1 MLKKR
6 VIPVL
11 LLNNGR
17 MVKGK
22 QFQNFIDT
30 GNPSTA
36 VKIYTSQ
43 YADEL
48 MFIDIKASLESR
60 KALID
65 IISNAAKDALMP
77 LTVGGGIKKIEQIR
91 EILACGADKVLI
103 TTSAYENSDFIL
115 EAVKYFG
122 SQAII
127 GGIDYKLDRD
137 EKNYVWTHCGTKKT
151 KISPLEFSLKLQDL
165 GVGEIMI
172 NSIDR
177 DGMMKGYDLD
187 LLDLIS
193 KKLDLPIIACGGAGN
208 FGHLV
213 DLYKNTDVAAAACSS
228 IFHFGDNCP
237 MQARTYM
244 RNHGIE
250 MRNIK

>member
-48 MFIDIKASLESR
+48 MFLDIKASLESR

-65 IISNAAKDALMP
+65 IISKAAKDALMP
-77 LTVGGGIKKIEQIR
+77 LTVGGGIKTIEQIR
-91 EILACGADKVLI
+91 EILASGADKVLI
-103 TTSAYENSDFIL
+103 TSSAYENSDFIL

-127 GGIDYKLDRD
+127 GGIDYKLDD
-137 EKNYVWTHCGTKKT
+137 DGKNYVWTHCGTKKT
-151 KISPLEFSLKLQDL
+151 KISPLESLCEMFRFSPI
-165 GVGEIMI
+165 V
-172 NSIDR
+172 N
-177 DGMMKGYDLD
+177 
-187 LLDLIS
+187 
-193 KKLDLPIIACGGAGN
+193 LPGN
-208 FGHLV
+208 F
-213 DLYKNTDVAAAACSS
+213 S
-228 IFHFGDNCP
+228 
-237 MQARTYM
+237 
-244 RNHGIE
+244 
-250 MRNIK
+250 

>member
-65 IISNAAKDALMP
+65 IISNAARDALMP
-77 LTVGGGIKKIEQIR
+77 LTVGGGIKTIEQIR
-91 EILACGADKVLI
+91 EILAIGADKVLI
-103 TTSAYENSDFIL
+103 TTSAYENSNFIL

-127 GGIDYKLDRD
+127 GGIDYKLDKD
-137 EKNYVWTHCGTKKT
+137 ERNYVWTHCGTKKT
-151 KISPLEFSLKLQDL
+151 KISPLEFSHI
-165 GVGEIMI
+165 VRM
-172 NSIDR
+172 
-177 DGMMKGYDLD
+177 GY
-187 LLDLIS
+187 S
-193 KKLDLPIIACGGAGN
+193 
-208 FGHLV
+208 
-213 DLYKNTDVAAAACSS
+213 
-228 IFHFGDNCP
+228 
-237 MQARTYM
+237 
-244 RNHGIE
+244 
-250 MRNIK
+250 